1 MFDVFGKKK
10 LSDQEDF
17 DEAAINERRARAE
30 KDEAIIYISDSL
42 KKYTDDLKGQ
52 QKSVN
57 EALKNL
63 EGALLAGPAK
73 EKIVESVDVGDAES
87 LLEKFDVEP
96 FKLSK
101 VKEELT
107 EGVKKAAES
116 LETVDTSIP
125 AAPEKPSLSD
135 IKAELENIRKTQN
148 SIMEEVLSLKN
159 IASRGDVLALTATI
173 ESSKIGDAAIPI
185 AYVAGDLRG
194 IVSDIRAV
202 CDKVCELSEG
212 TKAIDERIDKLI
224 DDKAVEIND
233 KAQNFSKEV
242 EAKLGEID
250 AAVKTSR
257 DKVDSLAGAGAV
269 LDDVSQSI
277 RDKARKNSENVDA
290 KLKGLG
296 EVFVNME
303 KADEDFQEL
312 QDKMKTAISNV
323 STDESIY
330 EKIGDLLEQIRPIVQ
345 ED

>member
-10 LSDQEDF
+10 ISDQEEF
-17 DEAAINERRARAE
+17 DEEAITERKARAE

-63 EGALLAGPAK
+63 EGALLASSAK
-73 EKIVESVDVGDAES
+73 EKIVESVEVTDAES

-107 EGVKKAAES
+107 EGVKKASES
-116 LETVDTSIP
+116 LEAVDTSVP
-125 AAPEKPSLSD
+125 TAPEKTTFAE
-135 IKAELENIRKTQN
+135 IRTELENIRKTQN

-194 IVSDIRAV
+194 IVADIRAV
-202 CDKVCELSEG
+202 YDKACELSEG
-212 TKAIDERIDKLI
+212 TKELNDKIDKLI
-224 DDKAVEIND
+224 DDKAQEINY
-233 KAQNFSKEV
+233 KAEIFSKEV
-242 EAKLGEID
+242 ETKLGEID
-250 AAVKTSR
+250 TAVMTSK
-257 DKVDSLAGAGAV
+257 DKVDSLSGAGII

-277 RDKARKNSENVDA
+277 RDKARKNSETVDA
-290 KLKGLG
+290 KLKSIG
-296 EVFVNME
+296 EVFTNME
-303 KADEDFQEL
+303 KADEDLHQL

-323 STDESIY
+323 NTDESIY
-330 EKIGDLLEQIRPIVQ
+330 EKIGDLLEQIRPIIQ